1 MCRALSEALYE
12 LSANHTSQLGEVFTS
27 LVELVV
33 RQEVYMARRL
43 YIKAENIVHSYGEQV
58 VLDFDRFYLYEG
70 EKVGLVGMNGA
81 GKSTLLKILSGEI
94 EPTQGFVERECEP
107 FYFEQFGSDNT
118 YYETDYTE
126 AGKMGVSDQIWQE
139 NVSGGED
146 TRIRL
151 AQLFSSQHAVAFLDE
166 PTSNLDYD
174 GVEILKK
181 RLKEID
187 TMVIIS
193 HDRALLNE
201 LCDRIVEISFGRLQS
216 FNGNY
221 DDYVIQKEELF
232 KTQQSEYENY
242 QAEKKRL
249 QNVYVEKKAK
259 AKTVE
264 KKPKNISSSEAKA
277 RALCGNRKPE
287 DKARGIERSATN
299 VLNRLEHM
307 EVKEKPKEEP
317 TARPDFRL
325 TNPPRNPIVIRG
337 EHISF
342 SYEDNVIFDDADF
355 MIKNGS
361 KVALLGGNGAGKTTL
376 LNLITDREKVYV
388 VPGAKIGYAKQNM
401 SQIDMEKTVL
411 ENVRKVS
418 IQSESLSRIILARL
432 LLSERDMNKKA
443 KDLSG
448 GERMKLSF
456 AMLFVSDV
464 NLLILDE
471 PTNYLDIPSVEALE
485 KLLVEYEGTLIFT
498 SHDKTFVDRVANE
511 RMYIVEGKIKNFA
524 TRS

>member
-1 MCRALSEALYE
+1 
-12 LSANHTSQLGEVFTS
+12 
-27 LVELVV
+27 
-33 RQEVYMARRL
+33 MARNL
-43 YIKAENIVHSYGEQV
+43 LIKAEKIVHSYGEQT

-70 EKVGLVGMNGA
+70 EKVGLVGMNGT
-81 GKSTLLKILSGEI
+81 GKSTLLKILSGGL
-94 EPTQGFVERECEP
+94 EPTSGTVLRKCIP
-107 FYFEQFGSDNT
+107 FYFEQFGSDDS
-118 YYETDYTE
+118 YFETDYAE
-126 AGKMGVSDQIWQE
+126 AGKMGVADQIWQE

-151 AQLFSSQHAVAFLDE
+151 AQLFSSPHAVAFLDE

-174 GVEILKK
+174 GVNMLIK

-193 HDRALLNE
+193 HDRAVLNE
-201 LCDRIVEISFGRLQS
+201 VCDRIVEISFGKLHS
-216 FNGNY
+216 YDGNY
-221 DDYVIQKEELF
+221 DEYVAQKEEQL
-232 KTQQSEYENY
+232 KTQQAEFENY

-249 QNVYVEKKAK
+249 QSVYIEKKAK
-259 AKTVE
+259 AKTVDR
-264 KKPKNISSSEAKA
+264 KPKNMSASEAKV
-277 RALCGNRKPE
+277 RALIGNRKPE

-299 VLNRLEHM
+299 VLKRLEHM

-317 TARPDFRL
+317 TVRPDFRL
-325 TNPPRNPIVIRG
+325 TNPPRNPILIRG

-342 SYEDNVIFDDADF
+342 AYDDHIILDDADF

-361 KVALLGGNGAGKTTL
+361 KVAVLGGNGAGKTTL
-376 LNLITDREKVYV
+376 LELISIKEGVYV
-388 VPGAKIGYAKQNM
+388 VPGAKIGYARQNM
-401 SQIDMEKTVL
+401 SQIDLEQTVL
-411 ENVRKVS
+411 ENVRRVS
-418 IQSESLSRIILARL
+418 IQSESISRIVMARL

-443 KDLSG
+443 KELSG

-485 KLLVEYEGTLIFT
+485 KMLVEYEGTMVFT
-498 SHDKTFVDRVANE
+498 SHDKTFVDRIATE
-511 RMYIVEGKIKNFA
+511 RLYIDDARIRHEK
-524 TRS
+524 

>member
-1 MCRALSEALYE
+1 
-12 LSANHTSQLGEVFTS
+12 
-27 LVELVV
+27 
-33 RQEVYMARRL
+33 MARNIL
-43 YIKAENIVHSYGEQV
+43 IKAEKIVHSYGEQT

-70 EKVGLVGMNGA
+70 EKVGLVGMNGT
-81 GKSTLLKILSGEI
+81 GKSTLLKILSGQLDPAAGTVLRKCI
-94 EPTQGFVERECEP
+94 P
-107 FYFEQFGSDNT
+107 FYFEQFGSDDS
-118 YYETDYTE
+118 YFETDYAE
-126 AGKMGVSDQIWQE
+126 AGKMGVADQIWQE

-151 AQLFSSQHAVAFLDE
+151 AQLFSSPHAVAFLDE

-174 GVEILKK
+174 GVKMLIK

-193 HDRALLNE
+193 HDRAVLNE
-201 LCDRIVEISFGRLQS
+201 VCDRIVEISFGKLYS
-216 FNGNY
+216 YDGNY
-221 DDYVIQKEELF
+221 DEYVAQKEEQL
-232 KTQQSEYENY
+232 KTQQAEFENY

-249 QNVYVEKKAK
+249 QSVYIEKKAK
-259 AKTVE
+259 AKTVDR
-264 KKPKNISSSEAKA
+264 KPKNMSASEAKM
-277 RALCGNRKPE
+277 RAFIGNRKPE

-299 VLNRLEHM
+299 VLKRLEHM

-317 TARPDFRL
+317 TVRPDFRL
-325 TNPPRNPIVIRG
+325 TNPPRNPILIRG

-342 SYEDNVIFDDADF
+342 AYDDHIILDDADF

-361 KVALLGGNGAGKTTL
+361 KVAILGGNGAGKTTL
-376 LNLITDREKVYV
+376 LELISRKEGIYV
-388 VPGAKIGYAKQNM
+388 VPRAKIGYARQNM
-401 SQIDMEKTVL
+401 SQIDLEQTVL
-411 ENVRKVS
+411 ENVRRVS
-418 IQSESLSRIILARL
+418 IQSESISRIVLARL

-443 KDLSG
+443 AELSG

-485 KLLVEYEGTLIFT
+485 KMLVEYEGTLVFT
-498 SHDKTFVDRVANE
+498 SHDKMFVDRIATE
-511 RMYIVEGKIKNFA
+511 RLYIDDAKIRHEK
-524 TRS
+524 